1 MWGTICC
8 LLLSEWTVNCFDN
21 VHFEFAW
28 ICIVCTWQQFMP
40 EMSTSMFFLLETQQ
54 TRESKNPTGVQ
65 CRSWPEPSPTT
76 PVGIPWLIG
85 WSRMELGLGLVLA
98 ACRCF
103 EKTHMYHN
111 ICQRMKV
118 WLCYVFFNESMI
130 MLCVVQWN
138 LLVVFWNIKLLYW
151 SYHSLILVLVL
162 GCFNPVD
169 FIFAVGALV
178 GCQYTRRVKHSG
190 CTVFCCRNKDSIT

>member
-1 MWGTICC
+1 MWYSTICC
-8 LLLSEWTVNCFDN
+8 LLLSEWTVNCLDN

-28 ICIVCTWQQFMP
+28 ICNMLHSLYMTTIHAWNVNIHV
-40 EMSTSMFFLLETQQ
+40 FLLETQQ

-65 CRSWPEPSPTT
+65 YRSWPEPSPTT

-85 WSRMELGLGLVLA
+85 WSRMELGLGLALA

-118 WLCYVFFNESMI
+118 WLCYVLFNESMI
-130 MLCVVQWN
+130 LLCVVQWKYDYVMCCSMKVWLCYVLFN
-138 LLVVFWNIKLLYW
+138 ESMILLCVVQWKYDSVMCCSMKVWFCYVLFNEIYW
-151 SYHSLILVLVL
+151 
-162 GCFNPVD
+162 
-169 FIFAVGALV
+169 
-178 GCQYTRRVKHSG
+178 
-190 CTVFCCRNKDSIT
+190 